1 MTSKKPYPNT
11 NLKPHWKIVVVK
23 TGEVIDTFRLRLTAN
38 QSLGRLQKYHL
49 DKLEVQEIE

>member
-1 MTSKKPYPNT
+1 MNKKPPGNT
-11 NLKPHWKIVVVK
+11 NTKPPWKVVIAK
-23 TGEVIDTFRLRLTAN
+23 TGEIIDTFRLRLTAN